1 MQQTGYLKVNG
12 EKILVL
18 VRAKKYSRQF
28 KVRRSGRDGTRYKAE
43 EEHLRE
49 YPQALRALRN
59 GEVVEM

>member
-18 VRAKKYSRQF
+18 VRA
-28 KVRRSGRDGTRYKAE
+28 
-43 EEHLRE
+43 
-49 YPQALRALRN
+49 LRN